1 MPGLMS
7 LRKQVMEDKPL
18 RGAKIIGCTA
28 ITAPTA
34 VSYEIISIS
43 FSDNL
48 SSKIIFLGI
57 N

>member
-18 RGAKIIGCTA
+18 RGAKIIGCTP

-34 VSYEIISIS
+34 VSQYN
-43 FSDNL
+43 FYL
-48 SSKIIFLGI
+48 SNNF
-57 N
+57 